1 MSHSQIMFSDTTNVE
16 KQLIRELLKDYEVFV
31 RPVRNFNDAVG
42 VKVDIIPILLTG
54 LVNYIQWLY

>member
-1 MSHSQIMFSDTTNVE
+1 MFSDTTNVE